1 MLHRVLKPFPFAG
14 NGYTLEHVTVG
25 DEREFGTATDGLVAE
40 GYISLVAKVEESA
53 VEPIEI
59 AEEPAA
65 VIAEELAEP
74 AAELTF
80 EPPPAPAAT
89 RRKRK

>member
-14 NGYTLEHVTVG
+14 NGYTLEHLSVG
-25 DEREFGTATDGLVAE
+25 DEREFGTAADGLISE
-40 GYISLVAKVEESA
+40 GYISLVAKGEERA

-65 VIAEELAEP
+65 VIAEGLVEP
-74 AAELTF
+74 AAVF
-80 EPPPAPAAT
+80 ETLPAPAAT